1 MPEKLRVGII
11 GAGWAAESH
20 AAAFLQLPNVEVT
33 ALWSRTRATAEALAG
48 RLNQPGLRVYDDWQ
62 DLIEQSKVDVIS
74 IATPPMLHRAPAVA
88 ALAQGCHV
96 LVEKPISVGYVDA
109 RAIIHAAQAAKTVTA
124 TCFNWR
130 YAPAIQVALRT
141 VLDGQI
147 GAIRDVRSHWH
158 FRMITRDF
166 AAARPWVGRMDIANG
181 ALGEGLSHDF
191 DKARFLTGS
200 EFKQI
205 VSRITPMTIKQD
217 GDYLMDGGRSLHLVA
232 FDNGA
237 LGDFF
242 ITPTAGENDWHFS
255 LLGDEGSLAVTHAG
269 ERVTCQRAID
279 DKPKVLAIP
288 ESDQVPPGV
297 AVIQHT
303 WNLLIA
309 EFVHAIRHGDTQ
321 HRSVP
326 HLPTLIDGLRAEE
339 IVAAAR
345 ASDAS
350 GMWVSVE
357 QSRLVNTTPAG

>member
-1 MPEKLRVGII
+1 MPEKLRVGLI

-48 RLNQPGLRVYDDWQ
+48 RLKQARLRIYDDWQ
-62 DLIEQSKVDVIS
+62 DLIAESKVDVIS
-74 IATPPMLHRAPAVA
+74 ITTPPMLHRSPAVA

-96 LVEKPISVGYVDA
+96 LVEKPISVGVADA
-109 RAIIHAAQAAKTVTA
+109 RAIVHAAQAAKTVTA

-130 YAPAIQVALRT
+130 YAPAIQVALRA

-147 GAIRDVRSHWH
+147 GAIRDVHSHWH

-166 AAARPWVGRMDIANG
+166 AAARPWMGRMDIANG
-181 ALGEGLSHDF
+181 TLGEGLSHDF

-200 EFKQI
+200 EFKRM
-205 VSRITPMTIKQD
+205 VSRITPITIKQD
-217 GDYLMDGGRSLHLVA
+217 GDYLLDGGRSLHLVA

-255 LLGDEGSLAVTHAG
+255 LLGDEGSLSVTHAG
-269 ERVTCQRAID
+269 EKVTCQRAID
-279 DKPKVLAIP
+279 DEPRVLTIP
-288 ESDQVPPGV
+288 ESDQAPPGV

-303 WNLLIA
+303 WNRLIA
-309 EFVHAIRHGDTQ
+309 DFVQAIRRGDSEHQT
-321 HRSVP
+321 VP
-326 HLPTLIDGLRAEE
+326 HLPSLLDGLHTEE
-339 IVAAAR
+339 IIAAAR
-345 ASDAS
+345 ESDAR
-350 GMWVSVE
+350 GEWVSVG
-357 QSRLVNTTPAG
+357 QKD

>member
-33 ALWSRTRATAEALAG
+33 ALWSRKRTTAEALAG
-48 RLNQPGLRVYDDWQ
+48 RLKQSVLRIYDDWQ
-62 DLIEQSKVDVIS
+62 DLIEESKVDVIS

-88 ALAQGCHV
+88 ALEQGYHV
-96 LVEKPISVGYVDA
+96 LVEKPISIDVADA
-109 RAIIHAAQAAKTVTA
+109 RAMVHAAQGAKTVTA

-130 YAPAIQVALRT
+130 YTPAIQVALRA

-158 FRMITRDF
+158 FRMTTRDF
-166 AAARPWVGRMDIANG
+166 AAARPWIARMDIANG

-217 GDYLMDGGRSLHLVA
+217 GDYLLDGGRSLHLVA
-232 FDNGA
+232 FENGA

-242 ITPTAGENDWHFS
+242 ITPTAGENDWHFL

-269 ERVTCQRAID
+269 EKVSCQRATD
-279 DKPKVLAIP
+279 DEPQVLAIP

-303 WNLLIA
+303 WNRLIA
-309 EFVHAIRHGDTQ
+309 EFIHAIRRGDSGHQT
-321 HRSVP
+321 VP
-326 HLPTLIDGLRAEE
+326 HLPSLLDGLRTEE
-339 IVAAAR
+339 IIAAAR
-345 ASDAS
+345 ESDTR
-350 GMWVSVE
+350 GEWVSVGE
-357 QSRLVNTTPAG
+357 